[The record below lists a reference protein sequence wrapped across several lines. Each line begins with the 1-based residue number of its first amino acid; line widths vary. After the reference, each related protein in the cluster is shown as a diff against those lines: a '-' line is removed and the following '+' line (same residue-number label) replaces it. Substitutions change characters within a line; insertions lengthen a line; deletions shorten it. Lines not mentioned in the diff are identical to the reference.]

1 MAPATR
7 RLADRHLAEQ
17 HREHVRLG
25 AFPTALASFVP
36 AAIARLRDAHGDVQ
50 FQLSELTAANLESR
64 LLAGEFDVA
73 LGYQDATSERREIP
87 GAERIDLFQET
98 FLVGLR
104 ADHRLAGS
112 TTPISLAKFAKDDW
126 IVPSTEGFLIQAC
139 RDAGFDPRI
148 VAVTSD
154 PLATRGLIT
163 RGLGVGWVASL
174 LIHDYA
180 DAVIRPVKDPIRRRD
195 IYALLPPGDR
205 HPLAKTPHQRTNRH
219 GRTGLAVR
227 IATDGLT
234 DADGRPGREVS
245 YRDAGEAGVGHSPH
259 LPLPRQ
265 ATQAV
270 QPGISSITQASKRQN
285 SSVDGAIER
294 SAVGATHQSCHVG
307 VFPHMSAKQG
317 AQRGRCGAGRVHL
330 PL

>member
-1 MAPATR
+1 MDSR
-7 RLADRHLAEQ
+7 RLLTFRTVAHERSFSRAAETLSLSQPSVSHQIALLETEIGVRLLDRGRGGLRLTRAGEVLLEHADHVAWRLQLADSQIADLAEQ
-17 HREHVRLG
+17 HRDQIRLG

-36 AAIARLRDAHGDVQ
+36 AAIARLRSAHGDVQ
-50 FQLSELTAANLESR
+50 VQLGEITAAKLESR
-64 LLAGEFDVA
+64 LLAGEYDVA
-73 LGYQDATSERREIP
+73 VGYQDAAAERREIP

-104 ADHRLAGS
+104 PDHRLAGS
-112 TTPISLAKFAKDDW
+112 TTPVSLAKFAKDDW

-180 DAVIRPVKDPIRRRD
+180 GAVIRPVKDPIRRRD

-205 HPLAKTPHQRTNRH
+205 HPLA
-219 GRTGLAVR
+219 
-227 IATDGLT
+227 
-234 DADGRPGREVS
+234 RPLINALI
-245 YRDAGEAGVGHSPH
+245 DTAA
-259 LPLPRQ
+259 Q
-265 ATQAV
+265 TQPA
-270 QPGISSITQASKRQN
+270 A
-285 SSVDGAIER
+285 
-294 SAVGATHQSCHVG
+294 
-307 VFPHMSAKQG
+307 
-317 AQRGRCGAGRVHL
+317 
-330 PL
+330 